1 VALAQR
7 FVYVIA
13 FKEDRFVMVR
23 HRLRKWEMPGGRV
36 EAVETD
42 EEAAVREF
50 LEETGMGLDPVDS
63 IDVEGGKVFVGVAGR
78 KVLPHLAMEIVEVR
92 EFSELPKDLSFPEVE
107 YRDMLA
113 RAKSIME
120 TFKRRKNI
128 VAPASPQAKP
138 DVPE

>member
-1 VALAQR
+1 MAQR
-7 FVYVIA
+7 FVYAIA

-36 EAVETD
+36 EDIETD

-50 LEETGMGLDPVDS
+50 LEETGMGLDPVGS

-78 KVLPHLAMEIVEVR
+78 KVLPHLAREIVEVR
-92 EFSELPKDLSFPEVE
+92 EFTELPRELSFPQVE
-107 YRDMLA
+107 YEAMLA
-113 RAKSIME
+113 QAKTIME

-138 DVPE
+138 DVSE